1 MQRKAIAGGELPLG
15 HARSLGVSDALQLEL
30 APVQLPWL
38 IDELEE
44 MRGPLEEEVQRAGA
58 GCAASGPNETDRR
71 DLEYELRLLRLMR
84 ARLPAASH
92 QEPFVFIGPS
102 GMVQDVVHG
111 TMRNVAGALS
121 ELASGRVSDDPES
134 RAGLRDTAAAA
145 AAWVDTFLECQ
156 AVVGFKFD
164 PHADPM
170 TAW

>member
-1 MQRKAIAGGELPLG
+1 MQSEPIAVGVPPSGSVSG
-15 HARSLGVSDALQLEL
+15 LGVCDALRVEL
-30 APVQLPWL
+30 QPVQVSWL
-38 IDELEE
+38 VDELEE